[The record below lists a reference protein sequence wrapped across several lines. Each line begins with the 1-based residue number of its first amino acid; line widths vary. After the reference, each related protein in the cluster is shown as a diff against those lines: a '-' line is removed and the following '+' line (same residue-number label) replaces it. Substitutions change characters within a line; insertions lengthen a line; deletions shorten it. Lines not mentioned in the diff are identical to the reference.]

1 MMTNSSLNRRHAELV
16 SASTPQPA
24 KPSQS
29 EGWTLKQVQGD
40 ASPGHMLADTTAV
53 LGAMDIVFG
62 ECDR

>member
-1 MMTNSSLNRRHAELV
+1 MATSASHNRRHAELV
-16 SASTPQPA
+16 SATTPQPG

-40 ASPGHMLADTTAV
+40 AIGGHMLADTTAV

>member
-1 MMTNSSLNRRHAELV
+1 MARASLNRRHPGLDPG
-16 SASTPQPA
+16 STPQPG

-40 ASPGHMLADTTAV
+40 AIGGHMLADTTAV

-62 ECDR
+62 ECDL